1 MDNYQ
6 TLGKLGE
13 GKYLSVVHYRR
24 VKLGSIPVG
33 MKTCN
38 DSTSK
43 EHTA

>member
-13 GKYLSVVHYRR
+13 GKYLSVRYRR

-33 MKTCN
+33 MKACN
-38 DSTSK
+38 DSTTK
-43 EHTA
+43 EHME